1 MSYARGKC
9 FDETHHPARV
19 SVVRNNSMVTKVIG
33 LKEMGESNKLKIVP
47 SKVRNLKKYGKIKKD
62 RRV

>member
-33 LKEMGESNKLKIVP
+33 LKEMGESNKLKIV
-47 SKVRNLKKYGKIKKD
+47 RNLKKYGKIKKD